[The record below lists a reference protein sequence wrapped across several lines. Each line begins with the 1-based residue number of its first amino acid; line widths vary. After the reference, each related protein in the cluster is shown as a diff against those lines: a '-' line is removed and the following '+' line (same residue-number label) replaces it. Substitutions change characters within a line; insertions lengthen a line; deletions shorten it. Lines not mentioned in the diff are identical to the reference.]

1 MFIEWNIGMKILTLH
16 WNKSK
21 LSCPCKLRHWSHR
34 LKGSICSKTWG
45 SRLIW
50 GSAIVEGIR
59 ASLLL
64 ILMVIKQKTRLFEYQ
79 STDLGDDNYN
89 KQFFTIKERGEINEE
104 ETMFMG
110 YESTGLIPWEIVEK
124 ENLFILWIVDT
135 ICIL

>member
-21 LSCPCKLRHWSHR
+21 LSCPCKLRHWTHR
-34 LKGSICSKTWG
+34 LKGSIRSKTWG

-50 GSAIVEGIR
+50 GSAIVEGVR

-64 ILMVIKQKTRLFEYQ
+64 ILMVIKQRTRLFEYQ

-110 YESTGLIPWEIVEK
+110 NESTGLIPWEIVEK